1 MSALNSIDTGLQTED
16 ILSPDT
22 YTQGVPHSAFQ
33 FLRQHDPVHW
43 HEDEDGGLW
52 SITRYADVLEM
63 NSNPEVFS
71 SAKGIR
77 IENMDDEEL
86 HARRTMMEMDRPEHT
101 TYRRLVQ
108 PPFAPRY
115 VNTYDEMLRDLAR
128 GVIDRAKAHTEL
140 DFVIEIARQLPMRML
155 GKLLGV
161 PDEDGPWLVSM
172 GDALIGNSDP
182 EFTDVPV
189 GLVDTEDYR
198 LMPFRSPHSYKLFE
212 YAAKHAELH
221 RGSQSDN
228 LITRLLQ
235 PTREGEMLQQHDF
248 NNFFTLLVAA
258 GNDTTRYTMAAGM
271 HAFMMFPDQW
281 QLLKE
286 HPEPD

>member
-1 MSALNSIDTGLQTED
+1 MSTLNIIDTGLETDD

-22 YTQGVPHSAFQ
+22 FTHGVPHRAFQ
-33 FLRQHDPVHW
+33 HLREHDPLHW
-43 HEDEDGGLW
+43 QEDEDGGLW
-52 SITRYADVLEM
+52 SVTRYTDVLEM
-63 NSNPEVFS
+63 NSNPEMFS

-86 HARRTMMEMDRPEHT
+86 YARRTMMEMDRPEHT

-115 VNTYDEMLRDLAR
+115 VNTYDEMLRELAR
-128 GVIDRAKAHTEL
+128 GVIDRAKSHTEL

-189 GLVDTEDYR
+189 GLVIQKTTASCLSVVHIVINSLNMLLNMQR
-198 LMPFRSPHSYKLFE
+198 RIVIHNPITSS
-212 YAAKHAELH
+212 HAF
-221 RGSQSDN
+221 SN
-228 LITRLLQ
+228 Q
-235 PTREGEMLQQHDF
+235 PVKVRCF
-248 NNFFTLLVAA
+248 NNMTSTTSSRCWWRLGTIPHAIQWRLECTLL
-258 GNDTTRYTMAAGM
+258 
-271 HAFMMFPDQW
+271 
-281 QLLKE
+281 
-286 HPEPD
+286 